1 MFSYDYCVDQ
11 CGTAVVIV
19 LTSGTA
25 VVIFFTSG
33 MLRYGVDR
41 WTAVVIL
48 MTSGPDSCS
57 NCCELLA
64 NVAILL
70 SSGHLWSLCAG
81 DGWL

>member
-1 MFSYDYCVDQ
+1 M
-11 CGTAVVIV
+11 VIV

-48 MTSGPDSCS
+48 MTAAVTVVSYW
-57 NCCELLA
+57 LM
-64 NVAILL
+64 
-70 SSGHLWSLCAG
+70 WSFC
-81 DGWL
+81 